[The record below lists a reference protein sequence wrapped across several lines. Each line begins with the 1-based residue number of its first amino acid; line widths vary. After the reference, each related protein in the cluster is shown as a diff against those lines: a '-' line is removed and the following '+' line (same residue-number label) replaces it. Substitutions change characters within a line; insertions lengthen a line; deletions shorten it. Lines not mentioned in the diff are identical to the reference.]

1 MTNNLSIE
9 ESLNRLR
16 KLKSGGHVEK
26 AVHDVYLPLKRE
38 KKVNDFQ
45 LTKELLWKLFKY
57 YTPPKYVIDS
67 RNEQV
72 LYTIMRYFLQDP
84 EFNEYGKVKNVASV
98 DKGLLIYGSYGVG
111 KSLLF
116 DTLHKVGRE
125 LITKAGCNDI
135 WFNCISAGSFVDRY
149 MNAAKDHQNVDVF
162 NIKNYY
168 SGKLYIDDLGFEEK
182 AFNKTEVLG
191 ELLFER
197 NRKKVKTFVT
207 TNLKPSEITE
217 RYGERIGDRLPEMFN
232 IIQWNGESFRE

>member
-1 MTNNLSIE
+1 MTNNLSIA

-16 KLKSGGHVEK
+16 KLKSGAHVEK
-26 AVHDVYLPLKRE
+26 AVHEVYIPLKRE

-45 LTKELLWKLFKY
+45 LTKELLWKFFKY
-57 YTPPKYVIDS
+57 YTPPKYVIDG
-67 RNEQV
+67 RNEYV

-84 EFNEYGKVKNVASV
+84 EFNEYGKVKNAASV
-98 DKGLLIYGSYGVG
+98 DKGLLIYGPYGVG

-116 DTLHKVGRE
+116 EILHKVGRE
-125 LITKAGCNDI
+125 LITKRGCNDI
-135 WFNCISAGSFVDRY
+135 WFNCISAGSFVEQY
-149 MNAAKDHQNVDVF
+149 MNAARETINTF
-162 NIKNYY
+162 SIKNYNT
-168 SGKLYIDDLGFEEK
+168 GNLYIDDLGFEEK
-182 AFNKTEVLG
+182 AFNKTELLG

-207 TNLKPSEITE
+207 TNLKPSEIAE